1 MKTTKIYTED
11 KRVNKAINFFINK
24 IAENVL
30 GVGVEVEPNA
40 FSDIAETVGD
50 EDIYL
55 IDFTVYDP
63 FLNETKFVRSR
74 WGLNKDGRKR
84 PQFYTFC

>member
-30 GVGVEVEPNA
+30 GVGVEVTPDS
-40 FSDIAETVGD
+40 F
-50 EDIYL
+50 YY
-55 IDFTVYDP
+55 IDDYICEIRFEVYDP
-63 FLNETKFVRSR
+63 FINEAKCVHSR
-74 WGLNKDGRKR
+74 WCLSKDARRK
-84 PQFYTFC
+84 PQFLTFI